1 MKYLIQNSVSQWCIS
16 DNLKPLTLRGLWS
29 NQGIW
34 IMPVINAFE
43 QIVSLLSV
51 QYRQFRVI
59 QNHQI
64 HFSELLSQFELG
76 SIRPGD
82 SKLRKKPWESQVFD
96 TIFPQLWWD
105 SSSKLK
111 KCVQN
116 WANRLSFRG
125 IKANKV
131 LIDNINGAREV
142 FLYDNWYTT
151 KKKTRLST
159 SQHLSKAKQWLTFL
173 Y

>member
-1 MKYLIQNSVSQWCIS
+1 M
-16 DNLKPLTLRGLWS
+16 PLTLRGLWG

-34 IMPVINAFE
+34 KMPVINAFE

-51 QYRQFRVI
+51 ECRQSRVI

-76 SIRPGD
+76 SIRPSD
-82 SKLRKKPWESQVFD
+82 SKLRKKPWESLVFD
-96 TIFPQLWWD
+96 PIFPQLWWD

-111 KCVQN
+111 KCVQK

-125 IKANKV
+125 INDNKV
-131 LIDNINGAREV
+131 LIDNIYGALEV

-159 SQHLSKAKQWLTFL
+159 SQHLSNAKQWLTFL